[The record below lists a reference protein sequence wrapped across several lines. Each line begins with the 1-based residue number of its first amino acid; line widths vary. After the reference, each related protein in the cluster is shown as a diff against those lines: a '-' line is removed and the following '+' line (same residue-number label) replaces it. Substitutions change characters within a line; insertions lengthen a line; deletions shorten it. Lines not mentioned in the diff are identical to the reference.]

1 MPLYRNEWAK
11 RLDSEM
17 GLIAENEYSKE
28 KKSNGAPIQIARKW
42 TAYFLGYVGPLDIL

>member
-1 MPLYRNEWAK
+1 MYRNEWAK

-28 KKSNGAPIQIARKW
+28 KKVMGHQYKLLENVLLIS
-42 TAYFLGYVGPLDIL
+42 